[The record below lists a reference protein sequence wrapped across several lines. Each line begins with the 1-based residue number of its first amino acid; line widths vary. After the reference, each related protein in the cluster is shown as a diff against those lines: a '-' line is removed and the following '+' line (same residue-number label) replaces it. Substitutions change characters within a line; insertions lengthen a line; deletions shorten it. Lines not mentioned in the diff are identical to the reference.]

1 MITRALVLTL
11 FCNRYFKV
19 NYMKQCPFWAE
30 NYLCSMTE
38 GGGCGVCECKDE
50 EIPEPWR
57 EPPPGAVAVDTTVGS
72 AFVRTRDDSRDIWC
86 DCADEEKGMV
96 YINLQLNP
104 ERYTG
109 YVSGRI

>member
-1 MITRALVLTL
+1 
-11 FCNRYFKV
+11 
-19 NYMKQCPFWAE
+19 MKPCPFWAE

-72 AFVRTRDDSRDIWC
+72 AFVRTREDSRDIWC

-109 YVSGRI
+109 YVRI